1 MGYFSL
7 SALWAASRTRWLPC
21 RCLSHPSCC
30 SVWPCVRCKTT
41 ARAEELPGGGE
52 RRDLAGNFSRSG
64 GLKEFVTYHPLPF
77 SVGAEQ
83 PAAILRREPIIRPYF
98 SRLLVSEQCES
109 YLNLILR
116 LSARLLAGPRQPP
129 LRQRYLSYRGGLRCR
144 QQCHLVI
151 YGKLRGNISEEFH

>member
-1 MGYFSL
+1 MGCLQDTLAAVPLPLASL
-7 SALWAASRTRWLPC
+7 LLQRLALRALQNDCTSRGAA
-21 RCLSHPSCC
+21 
-30 SVWPCVRCKTT
+30 
-41 ARAEELPGGGE
+41 GGGAE
-52 RRDLAGNFSRSG
+52 RRDLAGNFTRFG

-129 LRQRYLSYRGGLRCR
+129 LRQRYLSYRGGLHCR